1 MVKWRGRG
9 ERKPGWSTQANEIVN
24 RVFAYGT
31 FRSGQS
37 ARAMIAGH
45 VTATTPCTAPGQIFA
60 LPDGKA
66 GMVIV
71 DDGMVIGEILEL
83 TELTAALALLDA
95 YEGDDYERTLRQVT
109 LADGSQVWA
118 WCYVLANPDDAHDWN
133 IFVDRGAKRD
143 RTDRVVIRFR
153 KPAP

>member
-1 MVKWRGRG
+1 VVKWRGRG

-31 FRSGQS
+31 FRSGES

-45 VTATTPCTAPGQIFA
+45 VTATVPGTAAGRIFA
-60 LPDGKA
+60 LPDGNP
-66 GMVIV
+66 GMVLV
-71 DDGMVIGEILEL
+71 DDGTVVGEIIEL
-83 TELTAALALLDA
+83 KELTAALALLDA

-118 WCYVLANPDDAHDWN
+118 WCYVLANPDEARSAIPIPGGDW
-133 IFVDRGAKRD
+133 VEWRRD
-143 RTDRVVIRFR
+143 YESQ
-153 KPAP
+153 A